1 VKLASKKKYLWLA
14 VLPGL
19 LLSCAQVPREAG
31 FGEVQG
37 LVEEKIDYRLHWN
50 QGTDADVEVE
60 KMIAEMLADELNLDA
75 VVQIALLNNP
85 RLQAT
90 YEELGVSQAD
100 VVAAGLLEN
109 PVIFG
114 QARFPD
120 RYPRLANLEF
130 GVTQNFLN
138 LLMLP
143 ARKKLTAVQFE
154 RAKLQV
160 ADEVIT
166 LASEVQKSYYDVLG
180 AKQVKQMSA
189 LISAAAQRSF
199 EMARRLH
206 AAGNIGALE
215 LAHEQGQ
222 FEQTRIALADSETRV
237 LVAREKLTEL
247 MGLWGKHTTWKIPAQ
262 LPDVPQQEHGLE
274 HLETFAIANRLDM
287 AASRKEMEALAQA
300 LGVTI
305 DWRYFGSVDVG
316 ISTERDTDGQWVVG
330 PSLSLELP
338 IFNQGQADIAR
349 RQSQLRQSQARLKAR
364 AIAIRS
370 EIRSLRNRLIMT
382 RNQIDHYRKVILPL
396 REQIVELTL
405 QKYNY
410 MLVGAFDLLIAKKQQ
425 FDDYQKYIETVR
437 DYWIIRTDMARA
449 AGGRLPGAQ
458 QNGPIPPKG
467 TPDSSTSTNG

>member
-1 VKLASKKKYLWLA
+1 VKLASKTKYLWLA
-14 VLPGL
+14 VFPALV
-19 LLSCAQVPREAG
+19 LSCAQVPREAG
-31 FGEVQG
+31 FGDVRG
-37 LVEEKIDYRLHWN
+37 LVEERMDYRLHWN

-60 KMIAEMLADELNLDA
+60 KLIDQMLADELNLDA

-120 RYPRLANLEF
+120 RSPRLTNLEF

-143 ARKKLTAVQFE
+143 ARKKLAAVQFE

-160 ADEVIT
+160 ADEVIG

-199 EMARRLH
+199 EMARSMH

-247 MGLWGKHTTWKIPAQ
+247 MGLWGKHDLWKIPAQ

-287 AASRKEMEALAQA
+287 AASRREMEALAQA
-300 LGVTI
+300 LGITI

-330 PSLSLELP
+330 PSLALELP
-338 IFNQGQADIAR
+338 VFNQGQADIAR
-349 RQSQLRQSQARLKAR
+349 RQSQLRQSQAKLKAR
-364 AIAIRS
+364 AIEIRS

-382 RNQIDHYRKVILPL
+382 RNLIDHYRKVILPL
-396 REQIVELTL
+396 REQIVDLTL

-410 MLVGAFDLLIAKKQQ
+410 MLVGTFDLLIAKKQQ

-449 AGGRLPGAQ
+449 AGGRLPGAR
-458 QNGPIPPKG
+458 QNGPIPSKDAPN
-467 TPDSSTSTNG
+467 SSISTNG

>member
-1 VKLASKKKYLWLA
+1 VKLASKIKYLWLA
-14 VLPGL
+14 VFPALV
-19 LLSCAQVPREAG
+19 LSCAQVPREAG
-31 FGEVQG
+31 FGDVQK
-37 LVEEKIDYRLHWN
+37 LVEERIDYRLHWN

-60 KMIAEMLADELNLDA
+60 KMIDQMLADELNLDA

-120 RYPRLANLEF
+120 RYPRLTNLEF

-143 ARKKLTAVQFE
+143 ARKKLAAVQFE
-154 RAKLQV
+154 RAKLRA

-237 LVAREKLTEL
+237 LAAREKLTEL
-247 MGLWGKHTTWKIPAQ
+247 MGLWGKHTLWKIPAQ

-300 LGVTI
+300 LGITI

-330 PSLSLELP
+330 PSLALELP
-338 IFNQGQADIAR
+338 VFNQGQADIAR
-349 RQSQLRQSQARLKAR
+349 RQSQLRQSQERLKAR
-364 AIAIRS
+364 AIEIRA

-382 RNQIDHYRKVILPL
+382 RNLIDHYRKVILPL
-396 REQIVELTL
+396 REQIVDLTL

-410 MLVGAFDLLIAKKQQ
+410 MLVGPFDLLTAKKQQ
-425 FDDYQKYIETVR
+425 FDDYRKYIETVR
-437 DYWIIRTDMARA
+437 DYWIIRTEMARA
-449 AGGRLPGAQ
+449 AGGRLPGARE
-458 QNGPIPPKG
+458 NGQISPKG
-467 TPDSSTSTNG
+467 APDSSTPTNG